1 MLRKSFFVAA
11 MIVSGMTA
19 PVWGATNPGYEGQPG
34 NQSSNQ
40 GNPGSNGQTGN
51 TGSSQSGPTGYE
63 GQPGNQSH

>member
-1 MLRKSFFVAA
+1 MLRLVVFIVAVA
-11 MIVSGMTA
+11 LIVVTA
-19 PVWGATNPGYEGQPG
+19 PAWAATNPGYEGQPG

-51 TGSSQSGPTGYE
+51 NGSTQSGPTGYE